1 MSRTRYVNGNITEI
15 TVGSHKIFSGTGI
28 ENSSMK
34 QVVGVGKKGGVKHG
48 KNKKAPKKEDKIS
61 LALVEFRTLPTYTGE
76 FGFDWLR
83 IDDGVLTPEPAYETI
98 LKNGYEAPN
107 GKAPHRDSNTE
118 YETPAEAFKALK
130 KQYNKVAV
138 KKAVPPDAEYFIPW
152 LNIFP
157 KPYSDSITT
166 TPKPPCEAELKIL
179 IQVDGPDEP
188 DKIRVE
194 FNKTYFEINGNDGS
208 DAHPVLIFDKTI
220 GVKRTATD
228 TLKIKCI
235 TEFAA
240 AQEIKVYAYPK
251 GSNGKTPAE
260 LMGLKKL
267 AGKIIVGPND
277 AANRK
282 VQKFVFVNVR
292 TNISGI
298 PATGNI
304 INAEKDNLQNALHQ
318 ALIHGDFEDY
328 FPKDSLGNIL
338 KDARG
343 NNINYMDLSTNTNFL
358 IQTSATGVKTYGK
371 FIYEKVVQERLAART
386 DTSDGGLYEDYPGK
400 QMFTYLHT
408 QFLAQPGNAAKY
420 ANHFTVFCFGDIPY
434 DMVVFPGRGYSG
446 TLGQVEDI
454 NKKNVF
460 VFSIRNDYTL
470 NHEGLHGL
478 GLEHTHPGGTTTPSK
493 KFIFDL
499 YETTNIMSYADAAHP
514 DNTKITTWHWQ
525 WKIVKSNVR

>member
-1 MSRTRYVNGNITEI
+1 MSRTRFVGGNITEI
-15 TVGSHKIFSGTGI
+15 TGGSHKIFAGTGI
-28 ENSSMK
+28 ENSSSK
-34 QVVGVGKKGGVKHG
+34 QVVQVGKKAGTKHG
-48 KNKKAPKKEDKIS
+48 KNKTAPKKIDKIS
-61 LALVEFRTLPTYTGE
+61 LALVEFRTLPTYKGE

-83 IDDGVLTPEPAYETI
+83 IDEGALTPEPSYESI

-107 GKAPHRDSNTE
+107 GKAPNRDSNTE

-130 KQYNKVAV
+130 KQYKKVGV
-138 KKAVPPDAEYFIPW
+138 KKVVPPDAEYFIPW

-166 TPKPPCEAELKIL
+166 VPKPPCEAELKIL

-188 DKIRVE
+188 DQIRVE
-194 FNKTYFEINGNDGS
+194 FNKTYFEINGNDGTN
-208 DAHPVLIFDKTI
+208 AHPVLLADKTI
-220 GVKRTATD
+220 GLKRKATD

-235 TEFAA
+235 AEFAT

-267 AGKIIVGPND
+267 AGKIMVGAND
-277 AANRK
+277 AVNRK
-282 VQKFVFVNVR
+282 VQKFVFVNVK
-292 TNISGI
+292 TNINNTIGMDVI
-298 PATGNI
+298 GNFTPL
-304 INAEKDNLQNALHQ
+304 EKDNLQYALHQ
-318 ALIHGDFEDY
+318 SLIQGNFENYSNSLSVNEFDLTT
-328 FPKDSLGNIL
+328 DSNFT
-338 KDARG
+338 
-343 NNINYMDLSTNTNFL
+343 INTNT
-358 IQTSATGVKTYGK
+358 TTGVKTYGK
-371 FIYEKVVQERLAART
+371 FIYEKAVIERSAGRT
-386 DTSDGGLYEDYPGK
+386 DTTDGGLYEDYTGK

-408 QFLAQPGNAAKY
+408 QFLAQPGNATKY

-460 VFSIRNDYTL
+460 IFSIRNDYTL

-493 KFIFDL
+493 KFIFDM

-525 WKIVKSNVR
+525 WKIVKSNV